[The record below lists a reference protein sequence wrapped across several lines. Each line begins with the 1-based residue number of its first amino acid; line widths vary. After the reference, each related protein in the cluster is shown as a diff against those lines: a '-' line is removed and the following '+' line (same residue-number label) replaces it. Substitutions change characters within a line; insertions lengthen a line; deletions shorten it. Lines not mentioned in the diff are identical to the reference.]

1 MSAVCKISVFVSGS
15 GGNLQAI
22 MDAEITGLRIAP
34 VVCDNPG
41 ARAIERA
48 RGGGLPI
55 EVVDRA
61 GFSSR
66 EDFEAE
72 IVSRLDR
79 HTPDLI
85 ALAGFMR
92 ILSPDFIK
100 QFEGRIINIHP
111 SLLPDFPGKRAVKR
125 ALDSG
130 ARRTGCTVHFVDE
143 GVDTG
148 PVIKQ
153 ADVSI
158 APDDTEQ
165 TLAEKIHIQE
175 HRIYPEVLTLFA
187 EGRIKLDGGKVVF
200 S

>member
-22 MDAEITGLRIAP
+22 MDAKIAGLRIAP
-34 VVCDNPG
+34 VVCDNPH

-48 RGGGLPI
+48 RAAGLPI
-55 EVVDRA
+55 EVVDRT

-72 IVSRLDR
+72 IISRFDK
-79 HTPDLI
+79 HSPDLI

-100 QFEGRIINIHP
+100 RFEGRIINIHP
-111 SLLPDFPGKRAVKR
+111 SLLPDFPGMRAVKR

-158 APDDTEQ
+158 APDDTEE
-165 TLAEKIHIQE
+165 TLTEKIHAQE
-175 HRIYPEVLTLFA
+175 HRIYPEVIALFA
-187 EGRIKLDGGKVVF
+187 EGRIKLDGGKVVV